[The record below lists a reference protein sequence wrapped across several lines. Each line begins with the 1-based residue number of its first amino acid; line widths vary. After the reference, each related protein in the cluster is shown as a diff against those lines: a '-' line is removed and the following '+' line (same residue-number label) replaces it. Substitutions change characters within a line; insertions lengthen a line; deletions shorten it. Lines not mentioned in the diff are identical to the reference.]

1 MMESSMRN
9 EVSATLSSS
18 GRVVIPMDV
27 RRRLGLVEGSVLRF
41 HIDDEGVRLLPPPGD
56 VKRLKGRLKAP
67 AKPVT
72 VEEMS
77 ATILQRRSDLGHL

>member
-1 MMESSMRN
+1 MRT

-41 HIDDEGVRLLPPPGD
+41 HIDDEGVRLLPPAGD
-56 VKRLKGRLKAP
+56 VQRLKGRLKLP
-67 AKPVT
+67 VKPIT
-72 VEEMS
+72 IEEMN
-77 ATILQRRSDLGHL
+77 ATIRERRDVLGRR

>member
-1 MMESSMRN
+1 MRN

-41 HIDDEGVRLLPPPGD
+41 HIDDEGVRSLPPAGD
-56 VKRLKGRLKAP
+56 VKRLKAP